1 MNSEAVTHDPKP
13 ASDSATGSHTM
24 QILLLAALFI
34 AVIAVAK
41 LLATPVQQQGKLV
54 PIRIRNDEETR
65 RRR

>member
-1 MNSEAVTHDPKP
+1 
-13 ASDSATGSHTM
+13 M